1 MSAEELADRLD
12 CRGAARSLHARSVL
26 FGRSGMTDWQP
37 IKTAPRDGT
46 WIIIEGEMNGGDTSS
61 ALVAR
66 WNPITDNGRE
76 YEWQTFYGFNDDS
89 FYECRGSGVGDLWN
103 WYSEGRVSQWMPLP

>member
-1 MSAEELADRLD
+1 
-12 CRGAARSLHARSVL
+12 
-26 FGRSGMTDWQP
+26 MTEWQP

-61 ALVAR
+61 ARIAR
-66 WNPITDNGRE
+66 WNPTMDMDNGGV
-76 YEWQTFYGFNDDS
+76 YEWQALDVGTYDDTIATDD
-89 FYECRGSGVGDLWN
+89 DLWN

>member
-1 MSAEELADRLD
+1 
-12 CRGAARSLHARSVL
+12 
-26 FGRSGMTDWQP
+26 MTEWQP

-61 ALVAR
+61 VRVAR
-66 WNPITDNGRE
+66 WNPRWVPFLPNGIE
-76 YEWQTFYGFNDDS
+76 YEWQAFDPIGDADRRPS
-89 FYECRGSGVGDLWN
+89 SDLWN

>member
-1 MSAEELADRLD
+1 
-12 CRGAARSLHARSVL
+12 
-26 FGRSGMTDWQP
+26 MTEWQP

-76 YEWQTFYGFNDDS
+76 YEWQAFDG
-89 FYECRGSGVGDLWN
+89 FYEARVNDGDFWN